1 MAEVNIRYVTDER
14 DNIYYP
20 MTHMDAI
27 EGFDMSAFEDI
38 TEIRDVA
45 DTALGE
51 VSNVS
56 DEISSL
62 RSSISSLQ
70 NAVANIPSVYD
81 TGWINISLASGI
93 EEYSSSNT
101 PQARTVSVNGVT
113 FLSLRGTVKGVTSNT
128 KVTIGTLPSSIA
140 SNINTTLYYVQN
152 TSVVSGKP
160 NHTRMY
166 INTSGVITMEYSTI
180 ESPTATQWY
189 PIHQTF
195 ML

>member
-20 MTHMDAI
+20 ITHMDAI

-70 NAVANIPSVYD
+70 NAVSNIPYVYD
-81 TGWINISLASGI
+81 TGWINIALESGV
-93 EEYSSSNT
+93 ESYSSGNT
-101 PQARTVSVNGVT
+101 PQARMMVINEVAY
-113 FLSLRGTVKGVTSNT
+113 LSLRGAVKGVTTSSET
-128 KVTIGTLPSSIA
+128 TVGTIPSSMT
-140 SNINTTLYYVQN
+140 SKINSSLYYVQN
-152 TSVVSGKP
+152 TTTVSSKL
-160 NHTRMY
+160 NYTRMMLS
-166 INTSGVITMEYSTI
+166 TSGVLTIQGSTI

>member
-70 NAVANIPSVYD
+70 NAVSNIPYVYD
-81 TGWINISLASGI
+81 TGWQNISLASGVKS
-93 EEYSSSNT
+93 YSSGNT
-101 PQARTVSVNGVT
+101 PQARMMVINEVAY
-113 FLSLRGTVKGVTSNT
+113 LSLRGAVKGVTTSSGT
-128 KVTIGTLPSSIA
+128 TVGTIPSSMT
-140 SNINTTLYYVQN
+140 SKINSSLYYVQN
-152 TSVVSGKP
+152 TTTVSSKL
-160 NHTRMY
+160 NYTKMMLS
-166 INTSGVITMEYSTI
+166 TSGVLTIQGSTI

>member
-20 MTHMDAI
+20 ITHMDAI

-62 RSSISSLQ
+62 RSSIYSLQ
-70 NAVANIPSVYD
+70 NAVSNIPSVYD
-81 TGWINISLASGI
+81 TGWQNISLASGV
-93 EEYSSSNT
+93 ESYNSGNT
-101 PQARTVSVNGVT
+101 PQARMMVINEVAY
-113 FLSLRGTVKGVTSNT
+113 LSLRGAVKGVTTSSGT
-128 KVTIGTLPSSIA
+128 TVGTIPSSMT
-140 SNINTTLYYVQN
+140 SKINSSLYYVQN
-152 TSVVSGKP
+152 TTTVSSKL
-160 NHTRMY
+160 NYTRMMLS
-166 INTSGVITMEYSTI
+166 TSGVLTIQGSTI

>member
-62 RSSISSLQ
+62 RSSISFLQ

-81 TGWINISLASGI
+81 TGWQNISLASGV
-93 EEYSSSNT
+93 ESYGSGNT
-101 PQARTVSVNGVT
+101 PQARMMVINEVAY
-113 FLSLRGTVKGVTSNT
+113 LSLRGAVKGVTTSSGT
-128 KVTIGTLPSSIA
+128 TVGTIPSSMT
-140 SNINTTLYYVQN
+140 SKINSSLYYVQN
-152 TSVVSGKP
+152 TTTVSSKL
-160 NHTRMY
+160 NYTRMMLS
-166 INTSGVITMEYSTI
+166 TSGVLTIQGSTI

>member
-81 TGWINISLASGI
+81 TGWQNISLASGV
-93 EEYSSSNT
+93 ESYGSGNT
-101 PQARTVSVNGVT
+101 PQARMMVINEVAY
-113 FLSLRGTVKGVTSNT
+113 LSLRGAVKGVTTSSGT
-128 KVTIGTLPSSIA
+128 TVGTIPSSMT
-140 SNINTTLYYVQN
+140 SKINSSLYYVQN
-152 TSVVSGKP
+152 TTTVSSKL
-160 NHTRMY
+160 NYTRMMLS
-166 INTSGVITMEYSTI
+166 TSGVLTIQGSTI

>member
-81 TGWINISLASGI
+81 TGWQNISLASGV
-93 EEYSSSNT
+93 ESYSSGDT
-101 PQARTVSVNGVT
+101 PQARMMVINEVT
-113 FLSLRGTVKGVTSNT
+113 YLSLRGSVKGVTTSSGT
-128 KVTIGTLPSSIA
+128 TVGTIPSSMT
-140 SNINTTLYYVQN
+140 SKINLSLYYVQN
-152 TSVVSGKP
+152 TTTVSSKL
-160 NHTRMY
+160 NYTRMMLS
-166 INTSGVITMEYSTI
+166 TSGVLTIQGSTI

>member
-70 NAVANIPSVYD
+70 NAVSNIPSVYD
-81 TGWINISLASGI
+81 TGWLNITLASGI

-101 PQARTVSVNGVT
+101 PQARMVSVNGAS
-113 FLSLRGTVKGVTSNT
+113 FLSLRGAVKGVTSNSG
-128 KVTIGTLPSSIA
+128 VTVGDLPPIIA
-140 SNINTTLYYVQN
+140 SRIVSSLYYIQN
-152 TSVVSGKP
+152 TSPTSGKP
-160 NHTRMY
+160 NYSRVY
-166 INTSGVITMEYSTI
+166 INTTGAIKIEYTTI
-180 ESPTATQWY
+180 ESPTASQWF
-189 PIHQTF
+189 PINQTF

>member
-14 DNIYYP
+14 DSIYYP
-20 MTHMDAI
+20 ITHMDAI

-70 NAVANIPSVYD
+70 NAVANIASVTD
-81 TGWINISLASGI
+81 TGWQNLTLLNNTV
-93 EEYSSSNT
+93 EYNNNST
-101 PQARTVSVNGVT
+101 PKARLVTVNGIK
-113 FLSLRGTVKGVTSNT
+113 FLSITGNLKGLTSNNMELARIPANMT
-128 KVTIGTLPSSIA
+128 YAITNEKFYTQNMSVSGGTAQFTRMKIDTAGVIKIERATL
-140 SNINTTLYYVQN
+140 SNITD
-152 TSVVSGKP
+152 S
-160 NHTRMY
+160 
-166 INTSGVITMEYSTI
+166 
-180 ESPTATQWY
+180 QWFALDV
-189 PIHQTF
+189 TF